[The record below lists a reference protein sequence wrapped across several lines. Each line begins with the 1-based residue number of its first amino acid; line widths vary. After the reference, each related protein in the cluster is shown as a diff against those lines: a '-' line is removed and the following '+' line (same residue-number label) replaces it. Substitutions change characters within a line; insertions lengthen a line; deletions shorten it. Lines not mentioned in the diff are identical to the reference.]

1 LKSASRFLEG
11 FFTPRRRL
19 ARREPYSVVEMSP
32 RFGIGM
38 RWWLALV
45 FAAIAAVTSVAVW
58 QIVSTRAEN
67 AFHSHAQELTLG
79 NATAAS
85 AAVTRALADG
95 EPLEDA
101 VPEVAAR
108 RDIALFV
115 VNRFRVL
122 ITPERTRRT
131 DYDAVPLRD
140 EAIDA
145 ALAGETFVSV
155 SPDQRATIVALPVR
169 VPEGGV
175 LLAYAPR
182 PDLAAG
188 LGIAQEKIAQTA
200 LWAAVIGALAGLSVA
215 ALITAR
221 LRRINAAAAEIEEG
235 NFDVV
240 IRPGFGDEL
249 GALADSVDRMRLRL
263 KESFSLMASER
274 DRLYLLLERLRE
286 GVLTVGPELEV
297 EFANVAARQM
307 LGLDAGAR
315 GVPLPDPW
323 PGVKLRALAA
333 ALFESEA
340 EVVEARGTPDA
351 DHVYS
356 VAGIPA
362 LEANVAVIVI
372 TDVSE
377 RERRE
382 RAQREFVA
390 NAAHELR
397 TPLSVIAGAV
407 EMLQAGAKE
416 EPRQR
421 DRFLGHIAS
430 ESARLGRLARALLLL
445 ARAETRAE
453 ALLVEPLP
461 VLPLLEQAAAAAGAR
476 PGVTVEVDCPPEL
489 AVEAQAELVEQ
500 IISSLVDNASK
511 LTEQGRILLRARS
524 APGGR
529 VAIEVCDTGPG
540 IDPADQEA
548 VFERF
553 TRGSDRRDGEGFGLG
568 LAIVRQAVRAL
579 GGRVELE
586 SEPGAGTTVRVVLPA
601 AEARVLQKT

>member
-1 LKSASRFLEG
+1 MSA
-11 FFTPRRRL
+11 
-19 ARREPYSVVEMSP
+19 

-45 FAAIAAVTSVAVW
+45 FAAIAGVTAVAVW
-58 QIVSTRAEN
+58 QIVSTRAQV
-67 AFHSHAQELTLG
+67 AFHAHAQDLTLG

-85 AAVTRALADG
+85 AAIKRSLAEG
-95 EPLEDA
+95 QKLEDA
-101 VPEVAAR
+101 VPLVADR
-108 RDIALFV
+108 RDLALFV
-115 VNRFRVL
+115 VNQFRVL

-131 DYDAVPLRD
+131 DFTAVPLRD
-140 EAIDA
+140 EAIA
-145 ALAGETFVSV
+145 TALAGDTFVEV
-155 SPDQRATIVALPVR
+155 SPDERATIVALPVD

-182 PDLAAG
+182 PELAAG

-249 GALADSVDRMRLRL
+249 GELADSVDRMRLRL
-263 KESFSLMASER
+263 KESFSLLASER

-286 GVLTVGPELEV
+286 GVLTVGPELKV
-297 EFANVAARQM
+297 EFTNAAARQM
-307 LGLDAGAR
+307 LGLDEGQT
-315 GVPLPDPW
+315 GVELPDPW

-333 ALFESEA
+333 ALFEPDA
-340 EVVEARGTPDA
+340 HVVEARATPDA
-351 DHVYS
+351 DHMYS

-362 LEANVAVIVI
+362 REANVAVIVV

-382 RAQREFVA
+382 RAQREFVT

-397 TPLSVIAGAV
+397 TPLSVIVGAV

-416 EPRQR
+416 EPQQR
-421 DRFLGHIAS
+421 DLFLGHIAR

-445 ARAETRAE
+445 ARAETKAE
-453 ALLVEPLP
+453 TLLVEPLP
-461 VLPLLEQAAAAAGAR
+461 VLPLLEQAADDAALR
-476 PGVTVEVDCPPEL
+476 PGVTIDVDCPPDI
-489 AVEAQAELVEQ
+489 AVQAQAELAEQ
-500 IISSLVDNASK
+500 IVSNLVDNAAK
-511 LTEQGRILLRARS
+511 LTEQGRIVLRGRP

-529 VAIEVCDTGPG
+529 VAIEVSDTGPG

-548 VFERF
+548 IFERF
-553 TRGSDRRDGEGFGLG
+553 SRGSDRRDGEGFGLG

-601 AEARVLQKT
+601 AEARVLQRISRRLDGGDQRAQAPASPAPKRE

>member
-1 LKSASRFLEG
+1 MGA
-11 FFTPRRRL
+11 
-19 ARREPYSVVEMSP
+19 

-45 FAAIAAVTSVAVW
+45 FAAIAAVTAIAVW
-58 QIVSTRAEN
+58 QIVSTRAQV
-67 AFHSHAQELTLG
+67 AFHAHAEDLALG
-79 NATAAS
+79 NTTAAS
-85 AAVTRALADG
+85 GAITRALAAG
-95 EPLEDA
+95 EPLEEA
-101 VPEVAAR
+101 VPNIADR

-115 VNRFRVL
+115 VDQYRVL
-122 ITPERTRRT
+122 MTPDRTRRT
-131 DYDAVPLRD
+131 DYNQVPLRSD
-140 EAIDA
+140 AIED
-145 ALAGETFVSV
+145 ALAGQTFVKV
-155 SPDQRATIVALPVR
+155 TPDERATIVAMPIR
-169 VPEGGV
+169 VPQGDV

-182 PDLAAG
+182 PDLATG

-200 LWAAVIGALAGLSVA
+200 LWAAIIGALAGLTVA

-221 LRRINAAAAEIEEG
+221 LRRINAAATEIEQG
-235 NFDVV
+235 NLDTV

-263 KESFSLMASER
+263 KETFSRLGSER
-274 DRLYLLLERLRE
+274 DRLHLLLERLRE
-286 GVLTVGPELEV
+286 GVLTVGPELKI
-297 EFANVAARQM
+297 EFANASARQM
-307 LGLDAGAR
+307 LGLENGETGMA
-315 GVPLPDPW
+315 LPDPW
-323 PGVKLRALAA
+323 PGVKLRALAD
-333 ALFESEA
+333 ALFEPEA
-340 EVVEARGTPDA
+340 SVVEARATPDG
-351 DHVYS
+351 DHIYS

-362 LEANVAVIVI
+362 LEADVAVIVI

-416 EPRQR
+416 EPVQR
-421 DRFLGHIAS
+421 DRFLTNIAG
-430 ESARLGRLARALLLL
+430 ESSRLGRLARALLLL

-453 ALLVEPLP
+453 TLRVEPLP
-461 VLPLLEQAAAAAGAR
+461 VLPLLEQAAVDAAVR
-476 PGVTVEVDCPPEL
+476 PGVMIDVDCPPDL
-489 AVEAQAELVEQ
+489 AVQAQAELAQQ
-500 IISSLVDNASK
+500 IVANLVDNAAK
-511 LTEQGRILLRARS
+511 LTESGRIVLRARS
-524 APGGR
+524 APGER
-529 VAIEVCDTGPG
+529 VEIEVSDTGPG
-540 IDPADQEA
+540 IDPADHEA

-553 TRGSDRRDGEGFGLG
+553 SRGSDRRDGEGFGLG

-601 AEARVLQKT
+601 AEARVLQRT

>member
-1 LKSASRFLEG
+1 MSH
-11 FFTPRRRL
+11 TRL
-19 ARREPYSVVEMSP
+19 AMGA

-45 FAAIAAVTSVAVW
+45 FAAIAAVTAVAVW
-58 QIVSTRAEN
+58 QIVSTRAQH
-67 AFHSHAQELTLG
+67 AFHAHAQELTLG
-79 NATAAS
+79 NASQAS
-85 AAVTRALADG
+85 AAITRALNQG
-95 EPLEDA
+95 QPLEEA
-101 VPEVAAR
+101 VPEVAER

-115 VNRFRVL
+115 VNRFHVLLTPDRVH
-122 ITPERTRRT
+122 RT
-131 DYDAVPLRD
+131 DYGSVPLSD
-140 EAIDA
+140 EAIDQ
-145 ALAGETFVSV
+145 ALAGETYVEPT
-155 SPDQRATIVALPVR
+155 PDEGGTVVALPVK
-169 VPEGGV
+169 VPDGGV

-182 PDLAAG
+182 PDLATG
-188 LGIAQEKIAQTA
+188 LAIAQEKIAQTA
-200 LWAAVIGALAGLSVA
+200 LWAAVIGALAGLAVA

-221 LRRINAAAAEIEEG
+221 LRRITAAAKEIEEG
-235 NFDVV
+235 NFDAV
-240 IRPGFGDEL
+240 IRPGFNDEL
-249 GALADSVDRMRLRL
+249 GALGDSVDRMRLRL
-263 KESFSLMASER
+263 KESFSLLGSER
-274 DRLYLLLERLRE
+274 DRLHLLLERLRE
-286 GVLTVGPELEV
+286 GVITTGPDLNV
-297 EFANVAARQM
+297 DFANASARQM
-307 LGLDAGAR
+307 LGLEEGAT
-315 GVPLPDPW
+315 GMPLPDPW

-333 ALFESEA
+333 ALFDPEA
-340 EVVEARGTPDA
+340 HVVEARATPDV
-351 DHVYS
+351 DHIYS

-362 LEANVAVIVI
+362 LEADVAVIVI

-416 EPRQR
+416 EPEQR
-421 DRFLGHIAS
+421 DRFLTHIAS
-430 ESARLGRLARALLLL
+430 ESSRLGRLARALLLL

-461 VLPLLEQAAAAAGAR
+461 VQPLLEQAAVDAQLH
-476 PGVTVEVDCPPEL
+476 PGVVIDVDCPPDL
-489 AVEAQAELVEQ
+489 AVHAQAELAAQ
-500 IISSLVDNASK
+500 IVANLVDNAAK
-511 LTEQGRILLRARS
+511 LTEHGRIVLRGRA

-529 VAIEVCDTGPG
+529 VEIEVSDTGPG

-553 TRGSDRRDGEGFGLG
+553 SRGSESRSGEGFGLG

-586 SEPGAGTTVRVVLPA
+586 SEPGVGTTVRVVLPA
-601 AEARVLQKT
+601 AEALVLQQT

>member
-1 LKSASRFLEG
+1 LKNASRFLEG
-11 FFTPRRRL
+11 FFTQQRSA
-19 ARREPYSVVEMSP
+19 ARREPYSVAMGA

-38 RWWLALV
+38 RWWLALA
-45 FAAIAAVTSVAVW
+45 FAAIATVTAVAVW
-58 QIVSTRAEN
+58 QIVSTRAQH
-67 AFHSHAQELTLG
+67 AFHAHAQELAFG
-79 NATAAS
+79 NTTDAS
-85 AAVTRALADG
+85 SKITQALARGDR
-95 EPLEDA
+95 LQDA
-101 VPEVAAR
+101 VPEIADR

-115 VNRFRVL
+115 VNRFRVR

-131 DYDAVPLRD
+131 DFSAVPLRG
-140 EAIDA
+140 EAIET
-145 ALAGETFVSV
+145 ALAGENFVRV
-155 SPDQRATIVALPVR
+155 SPDERATIVAIPVD

-221 LRRINAAAAEIEEG
+221 LRRINAAATEIEQG
-235 NFDVV
+235 NFDAV
-240 IRPGFGDEL
+240 IHPGFGDEL

-263 KESFSLMASER
+263 KESFSLLASER
-274 DRLYLLLERLRE
+274 DRLHVLLERLRE
-286 GVLTVGPELEV
+286 GVLTVGPDLNV
-297 EFANVAARQM
+297 EFANASARQM
-307 LGLDAGAR
+307 LGLEEGAT
-315 GVPLPDPW
+315 GMPVPDPW

-333 ALFESEA
+333 SLFEA
-340 EVVEARGTPDA
+340 DADVVEARATPDA
-351 DHVYS
+351 DHIYS

-362 LEANVAVIVI
+362 LEAEVAVIVI

-407 EMLQAGAKE
+407 EMLQAGAKD
-416 EPRQR
+416 EPEQR
-421 DRFLGHIAS
+421 DRFLAHIAD
-430 ESARLGRLARALLLL
+430 ESTRLGRLARALLLL

-461 VLPLLEQAAAAAGAR
+461 VLPLLEQAALDAALR
-476 PGVTVEVDCPPEL
+476 PGVAIDIECPPEL
-489 AVEAQAELVEQ
+489 AVQAQAELAEQ
-500 IISSLVDNASK
+500 IVWNLVDNAAK
-511 LTEQGRILLRARS
+511 LTERGRIVLRAHPAR
-524 APGGR
+524 GGR
-529 VAIEVCDTGPG
+529 VEIEVSDTGPG

-553 TRGSDRRDGEGFGLG
+553 SRGSDRRDGEGFGLG

-586 SEPGAGTTVRVVLPA
+586 SEPGTGTTVRVVLPA

>member
-1 LKSASRFLEG
+1 MGA
-11 FFTPRRRL
+11 
-19 ARREPYSVVEMSP
+19 

-45 FAAIAAVTSVAVW
+45 FGAIAAVTAVAVW
-58 QIVSTRAEN
+58 QIVSTRAQQ
-67 AFHSHAQELTLG
+67 AFHAHAQELTLG

-85 AAVTRALADG
+85 AAITRALGDG
-95 EPLEDA
+95 EPLRDA
-101 VPEVAAR
+101 VPEVGAR
-108 RDIALFV
+108 RDLALFV

-131 DYDAVPLRD
+131 DYAAVPLRG

-145 ALAGETFVSV
+145 ALAGETFVAV
-155 SPDQRATIVALPVR
+155 SPDERATIVALPVH
-169 VPEGGV
+169 VPDGGV
-175 LLAYAPR
+175 LLAYEPR
-182 PDLAAG
+182 PDLATG

-215 ALITAR
+215 ALLTAR
-221 LRRINAAAAEIEEG
+221 LRRITAAATEIEEG
-235 NFDVV
+235 NFDAV
-240 IRPGFGDEL
+240 IKPGFGDEL

-263 KESFSLMASER
+263 KESFSLLASER

-286 GVLTVGPELEV
+286 GVLTVGPDLEV
-297 EFANVAARQM
+297 EFANAAARQL
-307 LGLDAGAR
+307 LGLEPGAS
-315 GVPLPDPW
+315 GVALPDPW

-333 ALFESEA
+333 SLFESDA
-340 EVVEARGTPDA
+340 SVVEARGTPDA
-351 DHVYS
+351 DHMYS

-362 LEANVAVIVI
+362 LEANVAVLVI

-416 EPRQR
+416 EPAQR

-453 ALLVEPLP
+453 SLLVEPLP
-461 VLPLLEQAAAAAGAR
+461 VLPLLEQAAAGAGAR

-489 AVEAQAELVEQ
+489 AVQAQAELAEQ
-500 IISSLVDNASK
+500 IVSNLVDNASK
-511 LTEQGRILLRARS
+511 LTEHGRILLRARS

-529 VAIEVCDTGPG
+529 VAIEVSDTGPG

-553 TRGSDRRDGEGFGLG
+553 SRGSDRRDREGFGLG

-586 SEPGAGTTVRVVLPA
+586 SSPGAGTTVRVVLPS

>member
-1 LKSASRFLEG
+1 MGA
-11 FFTPRRRL
+11 
-19 ARREPYSVVEMSP
+19 

-45 FAAIAAVTSVAVW
+45 FAAIATVTAVAVW
-58 QIVSTRAEN
+58 QIVSTRAQH
-67 AFHSHAQELTLG
+67 AFHSHAQELAFG
-79 NATAAS
+79 NTTAAS
-85 AAVTRALADG
+85 SKLTQALARG
-95 EPLEDA
+95 ERLQDA
-101 VPEVAAR
+101 VPEIADR

-115 VNRFRVL
+115 VNRFRVR

-131 DYDAVPLRD
+131 DFSAVPLRG
-140 EAIDA
+140 EAIET
-145 ALAGETFVSV
+145 ALAGETFVRV
-155 SPDQRATIVALPVR
+155 SPDERATIVAIPVD

-221 LRRINAAAAEIEEG
+221 LRRINAAATEIEQG
-235 NFDVV
+235 NFDTV
-240 IRPGFGDEL
+240 IHPGFGDEL

-263 KESFSLMASER
+263 KESFSLLASER
-274 DRLYLLLERLRE
+274 DRLHVLLERLRE
-286 GVLTVGPELEV
+286 GVLTVGPDLNV
-297 EFANVAARQM
+297 EFANASARQM
-307 LGLDAGAR
+307 LGLEEGAT
-315 GVPLPDPW
+315 GMPVPDPW

-333 ALFESEA
+333 SLFEA
-340 EVVEARGTPDA
+340 DADVVEARATPDA
-351 DHVYS
+351 DHIYS

-362 LEANVAVIVI
+362 LEAEVAVIVI

-407 EMLQAGAKE
+407 EMLQAGAKD
-416 EPRQR
+416 EPEQR
-421 DRFLGHIAS
+421 DRFLAHIAD
-430 ESARLGRLARALLLL
+430 ESTRLGRLARALLLL
-445 ARAETRAE
+445 ARAETKAE
-453 ALLVEPLP
+453 TLLVEPLP
-461 VLPLLEQAAAAAGAR
+461 VLPLLEQAALDAALR
-476 PGVTVEVDCPPEL
+476 PGVAIDIECPPEL
-489 AVEAQAELVEQ
+489 AVQAQAELAEQ
-500 IISSLVDNASK
+500 IVWNLVDNAAK
-511 LTEQGRILLRARS
+511 LTERGRIVLRAHPAR
-524 APGGR
+524 GGR
-529 VAIEVCDTGPG
+529 VEIEVSDTGPG

-553 TRGSDRRDGEGFGLG
+553 SRGSDRRDGEGFGLG

-586 SEPGAGTTVRVVLPA
+586 SEPGTGTTVRVVLPA